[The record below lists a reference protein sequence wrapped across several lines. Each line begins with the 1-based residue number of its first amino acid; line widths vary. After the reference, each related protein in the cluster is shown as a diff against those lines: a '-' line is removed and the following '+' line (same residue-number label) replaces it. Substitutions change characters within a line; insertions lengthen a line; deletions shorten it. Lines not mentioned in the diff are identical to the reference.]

1 MAWESAN
8 HDGSDYF
15 RGLPRDLKPVTI
27 VAQALDNQWVPNS
40 LLSTILR
47 NQQPLKSVV
56 AERDRFVRRE
66 FLRSF
71 LNAEN
76 VVANRAYLFNNDTIT
91 DFYQSGGKEVEAFK
105 QLIESRVL
113 IPFLFAEKSPHQH
126 VDMRKAFDRDPRTF
140 EAWQELCRAAK
151 PSCIRLS
158 WEDFLG
164 GDKDNSDRIAEE
176 LARPFHEYGL
186 TANNGKAD
194 LYAQHL
200 GIPANLHG
208 AFRKRL
214 DDASRWFFEA
224 PRTEDGLRVFR
235 QRNDFYKEFVVSN
248 GSPVHEGWYDARKP
262 FSAELKRLI
271 DLKYNTNLAD
281 AIGRFALTPADSL
294 PRLALQENRIRR
306 GAGDQQVDAEQ
317 LAQLLQR
324 ILTDLVLRRLDVPFL
339 DQVSLGDILI
349 VRESTQWLG
358 YISKFGE
365 LLKTTGSWGTSG
377 IPFLQ
382 INEHLQDVF
391 ENYARVNS
399 ELAKILRKRHHES
412 VKEGF
417 EVSYGIALSVMGQ
430 VIAWVS
436 PGGGT
441 LFTALAELVKPHLP
455 VEKPAQVVC
464 KLFFKDPTQ
473 SEILE
478 LEADM
483 LEIGLPHARDEFTKL
498 VGELKKLGFRE
509 DARTSLGEA
518 EATIN
523 VGRTQD
529 S

>member
-8 HDGSDYF
+8 HDGADYF

-47 NQQPLKSVV
+47 KKQPLKSVV
-56 AERDRFVRRE
+56 SERDRFVRRE

-76 VVANRAYLFNNDTIT
+76 VVANRAYLFNNDSIA
-91 DFYQSGGKEVEAFK
+91 DFYRSGGREEEAFK

-113 IPFLFAEKSPHQH
+113 IPFLFSERSPHQH
-126 VDMRKAFDRDPRTF
+126 VDMRKAFDRDPGTF
-140 EAWQELCRAAK
+140 EAWQEVCRAAK
-151 PSCIRLS
+151 PSCVRLS

-164 GDKDNSDRIAEE
+164 KDKDNSEQITEE

-186 TANNGKAD
+186 TANNGSAQ

-200 GIPANLHG
+200 GIPESQHRS
-208 AFRKRL
+208 FQDRL
-214 DDASRWFFEA
+214 DQMANWFISS
-224 PRTEDGLRVFR
+224 PRGEDGSKIFR
-235 QRNDFYKEFVVSN
+235 QRNDFYKEFVVVPD
-248 GSPVHEGWYDARKP
+248 SPVHEGWYDPSRP

-294 PRLALQENRIRR
+294 PRLALQENRARR
-306 GAGDQQVDAEQ
+306 TGADQNLDAEQ
-317 LAQLLQR
+317 LTKLLQR
-324 ILTDLVLRRLDVPFL
+324 ILTDLVQRQLDVPFL
-339 DQVSLGDILI
+339 DRVTLGDILV
-349 VRESTQWLG
+349 VRESTQWRG
-358 YISKFGE
+358 YISKFEE
-365 LLKTTGSWGTSG
+365 LLKTTNSWGTSG
-377 IPFLQ
+377 IPLLQ
-382 INEHLQDVF
+382 INEHLQHVF
-391 ENYARVNS
+391 ENYAQVNS
-399 ELAKILRKRHHES
+399 ELASVLRDRHQEA

-430 VIAWVS
+430 VIALVS
-436 PGGGT
+436 PKGGIV
-441 LFTALAELVKPHLP
+441 FTALAELVKPHLP

-464 KLFFKDPTQ
+464 KMFFRDPTQ
-473 SEILE
+473 SDVLE

-483 LEIGLPHARDEFTKL
+483 LETGLPHAREEFSNL
-498 VGELKKLGFRE
+498 IANLKKLGFRE
-509 DARTSLGEA
+509 DGRTSLGED

-523 VGRTQD
+523 VGRPQD

>member
-8 HDGSDYF
+8 HDGADYF

-47 NQQPLKSVV
+47 NKQPLKSVV
-56 AERDRFVRRE
+56 TERDRFVRRE

-91 DFYQSGGKEVEAFK
+91 DFFQSGGKEKEAFT

-126 VDMRKAFDRDPRTF
+126 VDMRRAFDRDPQTF

-164 GDKDNSDRIAEE
+164 GDTDNSDRIADE

-186 TANNGKAD
+186 TANNGKAE

-200 GIPANLHG
+200 GIPPNLHA
-208 AFRKRL
+208 AFRARL
-214 DDASRWFFEA
+214 DDVARWFFDA
-224 PRTEDGLRVFR
+224 PRTEVGSRVFR
-235 QRNDFYKEFVVSN
+235 QRNDFYKEFVVSE
-248 GSPVHEGWYDARKP
+248 GSPVHEGWYDVQKP

-294 PRLALQENRIRR
+294 PRLALQENRTRR
-306 GAGDQQVDAEQ
+306 AAGDHQLDAEQ

-324 ILTDLVLRRLDVPFL
+324 ILTDLVMRRLDVPFL
-339 DQVSLGDILI
+339 DRVTLGDILI
-349 VRESTQWLG
+349 VRESTEWLG
-358 YISKFGE
+358 YISKFGD

-377 IPFLQ
+377 IPFLG
-382 INEHLQDVF
+382 INEHLQHVF
-391 ENYARVNS
+391 ENYALVNS
-399 ELAKILRKRHHES
+399 ELARILRKRHHES

-430 VIAWVS
+430 VIALVS
-436 PGGGT
+436 PKGGI
-441 LFTALAELVKPHLP
+441 LFTALAELVRPHLP

-473 SEILE
+473 SDILE

-483 LEIGLPHARDEFTKL
+483 LETGLPHARDEFTKL
-498 VGELKKLGFRE
+498 VRELKKLGFRE
-509 DARTSLGEA
+509 DARTSLGED

-523 VGRTQD
+523 VGRPQD